1 MRIFSAPVSLALL
14 IVLFLTLGCVAPP
27 PPRIEPPSLEPPT
40 PHEILLWLDA
50 TQGVQVGEGNQVLAW
65 QDRQTGVRYTLDGVL
80 APQAMNGLPV
90 VRFTGGQGVVLEPGL
105 PEGPLSIFV
114 VYQRTETEVG
124 GPGRQRVYSVWD
136 GVNPVDLYLPNA
148 AQVIN
153 NGDAPLPPTVYQQF
167 IQQGGRTRIA
177 IGMNAIT
184 GEDNWQGDIGE
195 VLIYKRA
202 FLSVQEV
209 NQILAYLGEKWGA
222 KYKPTKEFTRHGP
235 LAEPVARINDDYP
248 LSDQENR
255 EGWTLYEPW
264 SDEFNDGVLDTEKW
278 MPYNHVWY
286 GRAPARFLPSNVE
299 EGNGM
304 VRLAMRKD
312 TSLEPVY
319 FYPDGEEYK
328 DYSSATLSSRT
339 AKRYGYIEARA
350 RAGVGSSAFW
360 LYAESFKESKLNRL
374 EIDVYELGGLEKG
387 YETLYNMNAWKF
399 VKDGVP
405 GRFQWQ
411 STWDAGTRFADD
423 FHVFGLKWTEDVIE
437 YYVDGVLVRSIIN
450 QYWHSPLLLLFD
462 TETMPH
468 WFGVPPDDHLPG
480 FHEIDYVR
488 TWINEETVDTWQ
500 GEYTLKNDPKTN
512 NPLEAYY
519 SQLPSHVDTG
529 TGPQD

>member
-1 MRIFSAPVSLALL
+1 MFRRFGRILLVCLCASA
-14 IVLFLTLGCVAPP
+14 ILGCVAPP
-27 PPRIEPPSLEPPT
+27 PPRLAPPT
-40 PHEILLWLDA
+40 LELPDAEEALLWLDA
-50 TQGVQVGEGNQVLAW
+50 TQGVETDADGRVLAW
-65 QDRQTGVRYTLDGVL
+65 KDRLTGAAYTPDARLIHG
-80 APQAMNGLPV
+80 AMNHLPS
-90 VRFTGGQGVVLEPGL
+90 VRFMGGQGVRLEPNL
-105 PEGPLSIFV
+105 PPGPLSVFV
-114 VYQRTETEVG
+114 VYQRTESQVG
-124 GPGRQRVYSVWD
+124 GPGRQRVYSIWD
-136 GVNPVDLYLPNA
+136 GESPVDLYLPSA
-148 AQVIN
+148 AEVIN
-153 NGDAPLPPTVYQQF
+153 NGDAALEPTVRQQF
-167 IQQGGRTRIA
+167 LHEAGRTRIA

-184 GEDNWQGDIGE
+184 GEDNFRGDIAE
-195 VLIYKRA
+195 VLIYRRA
-202 FLSVQEV
+202 FLSVTKV
-209 NQILAYLGEKWGA
+209 NRILAYLGEKWGA
-222 KYKPTKEFTRHGP
+222 KYKPEKAFTRRGP
-235 LAEPVARINDDYP
+235 LTWSVQRITDAYP

-264 SDEFNDGVLDTEKW
+264 SDEFDDGVLDTEKW

-299 EGNGM
+299 EGFGT
-304 VRLAMRKD
+304 VKLAMRKD
-312 TSLEPVY
+312 PSLEPVY

-350 RAGVGSSAFW
+350 KAGVGSSAFW
-360 LYAESFKESKLNRL
+360 LYAETFKEGKLNRL
-374 EIDVYELGGLEKG
+374 EIDTYELGGLEKG

-405 GRFQWQ
+405 GRFQWHA
-411 STWDAGTRFADD
+411 TWDAGVRFADD
-423 FHVFGLKWTEDVIE
+423 FHVFGLKWTEDAIE

-512 NPLEAYY
+512 NPLADYY
-519 SQLPSHVDTG
+519 SQLPPHVNAA
-529 TGPQD
+529 GP